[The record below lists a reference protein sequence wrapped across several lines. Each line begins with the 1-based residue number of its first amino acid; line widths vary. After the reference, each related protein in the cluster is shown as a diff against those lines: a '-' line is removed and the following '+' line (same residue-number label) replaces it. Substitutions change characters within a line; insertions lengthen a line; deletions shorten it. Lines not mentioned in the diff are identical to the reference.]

1 MSYIDEKV
9 GEGEQVVFRTKRHP
23 AVLLFPIILLAL
35 SVAIFGPA
43 GLGLILAILA
53 ACWLAVGL
61 AARSSEFGVTDK
73 RLLMRVGGV
82 ICRRELDIPLEN
94 LDSFDVR
101 QSALGAKIG
110 YGTVVVRENNGT
122 SSSFPTVQQC
132 VEFKERV
139 QEQIGR
145 NKRAGN
151 RVTN

>member
-1 MSYIDEKV
+1 MSYIDEKIV
-9 GEGEQVVFRTKRHP
+9 EGEQVVFRTKRHP
-23 AVLLFPIILLAL
+23 AVLLFPIIALAL
-35 SVAIFGPA
+35 AVVIFGPG
-43 GLGLILAILA
+43 GLGLILMILA
-53 ACWLAVGL
+53 ACWLAAGL
-61 AARSSEFGVTDK
+61 AARSSEFGVTNK

-82 ICRRELDIPLEN
+82 IRRSELDIPLEK
-94 LDSFDVR
+94 LDSVEVR

-110 YGTVVVRENNGT
+110 YGTVVVRENNGN

-151 RVTN
+151 RAA